1 MLLFVF
7 LGKDR
12 RTDCPGISRGKEAW
26 WYVLITCLLS
36 ALVLMLG
43 WQKIHLMLRAPR
55 LGRGPKVVLR
65 QGNPPPFFK
74 GSEVPFRK

>member
-7 LGKDR
+7 LGSDK
-12 RTDCPGISRGKEAW
+12 RTGLWEKGSLVGVKSS
-26 WYVLITCLLS
+26 YLLS

-43 WQKIHLMLRAPR
+43 WQKINLMLRAPR
-55 LGRGPKVVLR
+55 LGQGPKVVLR
-65 QGNPPPFFK
+65 LGNLPPFSK